1 MIFESLLDF
10 LPAGFIAVYVISII
24 IGLAIQIALLIW
36 VYKDAE
42 KHGKQGA
49 LWLVIVL
56 FSGCI
61 GVIIYLIIRND

>member
-1 MIFESLLDF
+1 MIFETIFDIF
-10 LPAGFIAVYVISII
+10 PAGFMIAYVIAII

-49 LWLVIVL
+49 LWLVVVL

-61 GVIIYLIIRND
+61 GVIIYLIVRND

>member
-1 MIFESLLDF
+1 MIFYGEIISPGATL
-10 LPAGFIAVYVISII
+10 FILVAAAI

-61 GVIIYLIIRND
+61 GVVIYLIIRND